1 VDHAEAVE
9 ANNVWKT
16 YFESIRKVCPWSLPA
31 YQKDLIQIV
40 HHLNYEPLGDL
51 HARVYVCDLPP
62 NRLKKISQKYNYD
75 LDAEEWLW
83 SSPRNGGKHSAPYP
97 CLIQQDAKH
106 LADIRKQHKPA
117 I

>member
-1 VDHAEAVE
+1 MVDAEAVE
-9 ANNVWKT
+9 ADHVWKT

-40 HHLNYEPLGDL
+40 HSVDYAPLGEL

-62 NRLKKISQKYNYD
+62 NRLKKLSQKFMYQHGD
-75 LDAEEWLW
+75 EEWLW
-83 SSPRNGGKHSAPYP
+83 SSPRGGGKHSSPYP

-106 LADIRKQHKPA
+106 LADIRKQHKST